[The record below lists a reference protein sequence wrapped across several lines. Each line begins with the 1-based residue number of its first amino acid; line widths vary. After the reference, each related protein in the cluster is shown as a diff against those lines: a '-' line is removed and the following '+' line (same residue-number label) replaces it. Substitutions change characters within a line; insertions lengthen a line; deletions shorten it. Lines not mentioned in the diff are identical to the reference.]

1 MATSFAEYVPFDAGA
16 GANAMESQWRAMM
29 RYQIQNGVLRN
40 VDNELAVYGDST
52 GMQVKVK
59 TGQCV
64 ITGHWGKVST
74 ETTLAIAAAHATNP
88 RRDLVVARV
97 DYTNNLIE
105 LDVVSGT
112 AAATPIVPSLT
123 RNTDV
128 WEIPLAV
135 VQVDAAAVTIAANK
149 VIDTRQWG
157 GPLTSAT
164 SDDMLSFGDK
174 LSPCPRSLCNGEI
187 GTGNGNLYMIKMQS
201 TLDQVVSSIKFYV
214 TTARVGGTG
223 ELKIFYNGWRD
234 DMFYS
239 SVTPTF
245 SNFGMNAAQITTG
258 TFSPISLRAG
268 EMVAVVMRFASTT
281 TAPQFAGL
289 NVSAGIGANANNL
302 LNAGAT
308 TGLTCAFK
316 NTASMPSTPLNLIDG
331 TWGTRDRYFWCALS

>member
-1 MATSFAEYVPFDAGA
+1 MAVLMDEYVPFDAGP
-16 GANAMESQWRAMM
+16 GANAQEDQWRAMM
-29 RYQIQNGVLRN
+29 RYQVQNGVLRN

-59 TGQCV
+59 TGQV
-64 ITGHWGKVST
+64 LITGHWG
-74 ETTLAIAAAHATNP
+74 AINAEDILPVTAAHATLP

-97 DYTNNLIE
+97 DYGANEIE
-105 LDVVSGT
+105 LDVVAGT
-112 AAATPIVPSLT
+112 AGATPVVPSLT
-123 RNTDV
+123 RNTDT

-135 VQVDAAAVTIAANK
+135 VQVDAAVSTIAAAK
-149 VIDTRQWG
+149 VLDTRQWG

-164 SDDMLSFGDK
+164 SDDMLAFGDR
-174 LSPCPRSLCNGEI
+174 LSPCPRALCNGEI

-201 TLDQVVSSIKFYV
+201 TLDQVVSTIKFYV

-234 DMFYS
+234 DMFFS

-316 NTASMPSTPLNLIDG
+316 NAASMPSTPLNLIDG